1 MHCAGEVDGG
11 GVDSPGRVHTRQRRL
26 VLGRHCLG
34 GDYLLDTCR
43 LILHGAGS
51 AAQRMSAR
59 GCGQHSTA
67 IRSRSFH
74 LAVPSAMAL

>member
-1 MHCAGEVDGG
+1 MIG
-11 GVDSPGRVHTRQRRL
+11 
-26 VLGRHCLG
+26 
-34 GDYLLDTCR
+34 YLDTCR
-43 LILHGAGS
+43 VILHGAGS

-67 IRSRSFH
+67 IRLLSFH